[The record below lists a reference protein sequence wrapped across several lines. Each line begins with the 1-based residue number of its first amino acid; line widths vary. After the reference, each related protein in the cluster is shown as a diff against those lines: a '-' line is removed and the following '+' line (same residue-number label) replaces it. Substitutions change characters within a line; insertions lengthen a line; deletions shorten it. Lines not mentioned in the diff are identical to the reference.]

1 MLLGTHGRVL
11 RRTDCRGLF
20 TAAAGSV
27 RAAQS
32 RRCASWRTT
41 RACMTRRCVCSCS
54 LSLHRRSLLG
64 VLWHVS
70 TWRCA
75 PTLHGMPSAVGG
87 VTLRG
92 SDRVCPHVF
101 SRRCT
106 RARAR
111 AEERAH
117 AQTLAQKRPGAPW
130 RAQVCKPSHRWAARG
145 DGRRDVYGGIY
156 LVHATGSTPGLG
168 VLRGGWQEWAMANY
182 AAELHAVYDAFNAS
196 VPPTHWHSH
205 DGSVPPCSAPA
216 VPRPLYSA
224 AQPSTQ
230 NELRRARRPRP
241 RPHAHA
247 HWRNNAADTPPTHAR
262 AYLDKRG
269 WAQRC
274 HDRSVGS
281 QCRNMR
287 PIRSQYTTYTRPM
300 RGQYMRSAGSYPRD
314 PSATYRPIRC
324 CRRPTDQSLPR
335 SGATTRSRAA

>member
-1 MLLGTHGRVL
+1 
-11 RRTDCRGLF
+11 
-20 TAAAGSV
+20 
-27 RAAQS
+27 
-32 RRCASWRTT
+32 
-41 RACMTRRCVCSCS
+41 
-54 LSLHRRSLLG
+54 
-64 VLWHVS
+64 
-70 TWRCA
+70 
-75 PTLHGMPSAVGG
+75 MPSAVGG

-168 VLRGGWQEWAMANY
+168 VLRGGWQEWAMANF

-224 AQPSTQ
+224 AQRSTAQPSPA
-230 NELRRARRPRP
+230 LRRARRPRP
-241 RPHAHA
+241 RTHAHA
-247 HWRNNAADTPPTHAR
+247 HWRTNAADTPPTHAR

-300 RGQYMRSAGSYPRD
+300 RGQCAANARPIHAQRWVLPAGPVRYL
-314 PSATYRPIRC
+314 PSVRPIRC
-324 CRRPTDQSLPR
+324 RRRPTDQSLPR